1 MVAYKHYVVAVGGG
15 RWFSEWQRSVF
26 AMLACVQH
34 AGLLALIGW
43 TKFPAL
49 LVNLPWIYS
58 LAKNQEEKGKK
69 NRREAAKSLIAV
81 GDWEP
86 GVASQQD
93 ALVPLH

>member
-1 MVAYKHYVVAVGGG
+1 
-15 RWFSEWQRSVF
+15 
-26 AMLACVQH
+26 MLACVQH

-93 ALVPLH
+93 ALVALH